1 MSEQDYIRQIEIN
14 GIKVEVDLRTVKHIT
29 TYKIGDNVKLLMKDY
44 QEYVVK
50 PGVII
55 DFVDFKDNPAIV
67 VAYYSQDFSGTE
79 IKFITITKDTKN
91 IEIAPC
97 LQHELE
103 LNKGRVLDKFDLAIA
118 DYQRKIDEL
127 AQKKEY
133 FINNFGKF
141 FE

>member
-14 GIKVEVDLRTVKHIT
+14 GIKMEIDLRTVKRIT
-29 TYKIGDNVKLLMKDY
+29 TYKIGDNVKLLMK
-44 QEYVVK
+44 EYSDFVVK

-67 VAYYSQDFSGTE
+67 VAYYEHDYSGTE
-79 IKFITITKDTKN
+79 IKFITITKDTKQV
-91 IEIAPC
+91 EIAPC

-103 LNKGRVLDKFDLAIA
+103 LNKDRVLDKFNLSITE
-118 DYQRKIDEL
+118 YQRKIDDL
-127 AQKKEY
+127 VQKREY
-133 FINNFGKF
+133 FTKNFGKF

>member
-14 GIKVEVDLRTVKHIT
+14 GIKMEIDLRTVKHIT
-29 TYKIGDNVKLLMKDY
+29 SYKIGDNVKLLMKDY

-50 PGVII
+50 PGVIV

-67 VAYYSQDFSGTE
+67 IAYYNHDYTGTE
-79 IKFITITKDTKN
+79 IKFTTITKDTKN

-103 LNKGRVLDKFDLAIA
+103 LNKDRVLDKFDLAIA
-118 DYQRKIDEL
+118 DYQRKIDDL
-127 AQKKEY
+127 VQKKEY